1 MKQRIIL
8 ALALAIG
15 GVAVNSAAQTQA
27 PISVYAAGSLREALT
42 VIAREYEATSTAKV
56 ALTFGASG
64 LLRERVEKG
73 EPAQVFA
80 SADTEHPKR
89 LAQGGAWSEP
99 VVLVRNTLCALTS
112 AAVQT
117 TSATLLDT
125 LLRPDIRLATSTP
138 KADPSGDYAWELFR
152 RAEALR
158 TGAYASLDAKALKL
172 VGAADSPQPP
182 PGRSAYAWLMEQGK
196 ADVFLIYCTAAVAA
210 QREVPSLKVLQI
222 PPELQVGAA
231 YGLTVRKDAG
241 LPGTTFAQY
250 LLSAPAQAVFQ
261 RFGFG
266 APNTGAA
273 LLAVVGQV
281 RTPLGLTRGDLL
293 ALARKEFTET
303 RKLTQD
309 GKESVRAIR
318 FQGLLLRDV
327 LERAGFNPD
336 PRTLRKAIVLV
347 TAKDGYQA
355 SFSWGELYNS
365 SLGDGVILVLRQD
378 DDELLESD
386 GLPGLRSLHDLRS
399 GPRHVRW
406 VTQIELILPP

>member
-273 LLAVVGQV
+273 LLAVVGQE